1 MRRPLLMPCLAIAL
15 ALFAGAC
22 SRQETAWDR
31 SHRTDSVA
39 AYEAYLRDYPGG
51 AHAAEARSRMAA
63 LQEQDEWERAL
74 RINTPEA
81 FQRYLAGY
89 PSGRYAETAKQKLS
103 AFLPAQA
110 PPAPAGPPAPAAGTS
125 QAAGTLLAAAG
136 KSGEYRLQLGAFGRG
151 EDAAHRAWR
160 ELSRRHPDLLGT
172 LTPRVDM
179 VEHGGRRLWRLQAG
193 PLARDRA
200 QSLCARLKAGGTPC
214 LVVHD

>member
-1 MRRPLLMPCLAIAL
+1 MRQRLLMPCLAIAL
-15 ALFAGAC
+15 ALLAGAC
-22 SRQETAWDR
+22 SRQETAWGR

-39 AYEAYLRDYPGG
+39 AYEAYLRDYPAG

-63 LQEQDEWERAL
+63 LREQEEWERAL

-89 PSGRYAETAKQKLS
+89 PSGRYAETARQKLS
-103 AFLPAQA
+103 AFLSAQA
-110 PPAPAGPPAPAAGTS
+110 PPARAEPPATAAP
-125 QAAGTLLAAAG
+125 AAGTLLAAARE
-136 KSGEYRLQLGAFGRG
+136 SGEYRVQLGAFGRG

-160 ELSRRHPDLLGT
+160 ELSQRHPDLLGT
-172 LTPRVDM
+172 LTPRVDA